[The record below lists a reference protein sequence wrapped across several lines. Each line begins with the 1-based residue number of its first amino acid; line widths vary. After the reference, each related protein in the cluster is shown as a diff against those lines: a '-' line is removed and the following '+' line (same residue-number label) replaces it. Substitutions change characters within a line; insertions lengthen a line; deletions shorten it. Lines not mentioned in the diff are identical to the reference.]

1 MIEFVLAV
9 VVVSCI
15 FSSIVWYMAKRKYQ
29 ALLRAEMEER
39 ERMAKLEVARMQNK
53 RRRKKQEFIEQQFG
67 RTTLSKK

>member
-1 MIEFVLAV
+1 
-9 VVVSCI
+9 
-15 FSSIVWYMAKRKYQ
+15 MAKRKYQ